1 MDGIIFLGVEGFCFT
16 ISFTICVM
24 RNAINRN
31 KYEYMNNLGFYT
43 YYFISFILRKE
54 RILHLS
60 TEFYIL
66 SDFTL

>member
-43 YYFISFILRKE
+43 YYFISFIIRRENFASIYRVLYL
-54 RILHLS
+54 I
-60 TEFYIL
+60 
-66 SDFTL
+66 